1 MKIRPFNRKKTF
13 RNKAFELLSS
23 LWSYTINKTLR
34 EAPLLTNNY
43 VFSETLS
50 LLTKR
55 LGKVVAAQ
63 FGASLRTSELV
74 RILYLDSEYE
84 EAAWKEFL
92 RFRDKEFDFV
102 DSTCFAVME
111 KQGIQTAF
119 SFDRHYAQR
128 GYRMV
133 P

>member
-1 MKIRPFNRKKTF
+1 MKQIFVDTSAFYALADRKDPAHA
-13 RNKAFELLSS
+13 RARACLDAN
-23 LWSYTINKTLR
+23 

-43 VFSETLS
+43 VFAEAIS

-55 LGKVVAAQ
+55 LGKTIAAQ
-63 FGASLRTSELV
+63 FGSRLRASELV
-74 RILYLDSEYE
+74 RLFYLDAEYE

-102 DSTCFAVME
+102 DSTCFAVMD
-111 KQGIQTAF
+111 KQGIDTAF
-119 SFDRHYAQR
+119 SFDKHYSQR
-128 GYRMV
+128 GYRLV